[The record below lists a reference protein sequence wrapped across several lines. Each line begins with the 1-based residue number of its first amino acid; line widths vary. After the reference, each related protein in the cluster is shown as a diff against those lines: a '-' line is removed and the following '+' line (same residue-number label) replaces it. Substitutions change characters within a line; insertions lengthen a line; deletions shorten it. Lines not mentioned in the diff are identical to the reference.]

1 MARKESFD
9 PHEHL
14 SLYRDCLTEASRLGG
29 ALMEQL
35 ILDARK
41 SLHLREQAFV
51 DPVQLAAVRNA
62 SALLNK
68 HAALL
73 CESFPVLL
81 RGEFGLETGAEK
93 AQKPGNSSLS
103 FDSLELMD
111 ESQVEETVE
120 LARAQ
125 QIAVQAVESRL
136 AELDALICAAQG
148 LRTVRA
154 DRNPLR
160 PEVYVRTLRAAVMQ
174 TQAPAVTRLHWMQHL
189 GMGDGGTHVIGH
201 QPFVETIVLA
211 GGELQH
217 TGIEWCALVPE
228 TCHAV
233 RLIPCRPA
241 VRQVSVH

>member
-160 PEVYVRTLRAAVMQ
+160 PEVYVRTLRAVVMQ
-174 TQAPAVTRLHWMQHL
+174 TQAPAVTLATTSASSTDRLASSDFSQRVKP
-189 GMGDGGTHVIGH
+189 GTGDRVTKVSSFGRSRCSSCT
-201 QPFVETIVLA
+201 
-211 GGELQH
+211 
-217 TGIEWCALVPE
+217 
-228 TCHAV
+228 TCLM
-233 RLIPCRPA
+233 RKLPKEMPRSPSW
-241 VRQVSVH
+241 QLEME